1 MSVELE
7 SGGRTVYTGC
17 HVATLN
23 CLDRAIQ
30 EPYETVLDAGASY
43 RHSWFAS
50 PLEIKQD
57 GARHRGIPRN
67 LGNVEIPLDCL

>member
-7 SGGRTVYTGC
+7 SGERTVYTGC
-17 HVATLN
+17 HVATLI
-23 CLDRAIQ
+23 CLDRATR
-30 EPYETVLDAGASY
+30 EPYETVPDAGASY
-43 RHSWFAS
+43 RHSWFAL

-67 LGNVEIPLDCL
+67 LGNVEILLDCL